1 MTSRTTQMNPLLTKN
16 IRSRMSALAWALSV
30 VVCAALFIGCGDGA
44 GGGGKGSV
52 SPEELMKSDD
62 PSQRVKGLETVGKLG
77 AQGKKFLPK
86 GVELLKDADKD
97 VRTAAISLMTHVQ
110 HKTPEVLAALT
121 AMVDGDKEIG
131 DTALYALNELGA
143 DDAFAKG
150 CIAALGGD
158 DAGLQSNVAMYLAT
172 TDKPLPAAQ
181 EGLAK
186 GLAATDAGVRM
197 SCAMALGK
205 LSAVSDE
212 TKTAL
217 QGLLKDSDKEV
228 VAAAKEA
235 LKKF

>member
-1 MTSRTTQMNPLLTKN
+1 MTSRTTQMNSILTKN
-16 IRSRMSALAWALSV
+16 TLSRGSALAWALSV
-30 VVCAALFIGCGDGA
+30 VACAAFFIGCGDGA
-44 GGGGKGSV
+44 GSAKGSV

-62 PSQRVKGLETVGKLG
+62 PAQRVKGLETVGKLG

-97 VRTAAISLMTHVQ
+97 VRTAAISLMTQVQ
-110 HKTPEVLAALT
+110 HKTPEVLAALN

-158 DAGLQSNVAMYLAT
+158 NADLQSNVAMYLAT
-172 TDKPLPAAQ
+172 SDKPLPAAQ

-205 LSAVSDE
+205 LSTVSDE
-212 TKTAL
+212 TKAAL

-235 LKKF
+235 LAKF